1 MTFKTAEFTEKK
13 KWGMI
18 RKVGKV
24 RFIDGKREMER
35 ALWVDLLTGKN
46 YVILC
51 GEAENISL
59 YSFESQKDMRLK
71 YGADYFIGRLA

>member
-35 ALWVDLLTGKN
+35 TLWVDLLTGKN